1 MMEITK
7 TTGVTVKPNSRLNA
21 LLQRKL
27 GCSVGVE
34 ANIVENQRYCKYIL
48 SNILKKIK
56 FSYQIFSYFVNKLKT
71 NNFSQK
77 FLDIREH
84 ESSENS

>member
-34 ANIVENQRYCKYIL
+34 ANIVENQRYCKYI
-48 SNILKKIK
+48 
-56 FSYQIFSYFVNKLKT
+56 FS
-71 NNFSQK
+71 
-77 FLDIREH
+77 
-84 ESSENS
+84 